1 MHADLG
7 PLLGFL
13 PLIIMWWCIIG
24 LFMMAYRVLLVI
36 LVCRDTLKRQI
47 NTTLWGVLVSIFGT
61 MAIVPYLI
69 VREETRE
76 KPVEI
81 ISDGKKEMTN

>member
-36 LVCRDTLKRQI
+36 LVCRDTMKRQI
-47 NTTLWGVLVSIFGT
+47 NTALWGVLVGIFGT
-61 MAIVPYLI
+61 MAVVPYLI
-69 VREETRE
+69 VREDIKKKEPFE
-76 KPVEI
+76 FI
-81 ISDGKKEMTN
+81 ADGKKES